1 MAIESIAFGANLRP
15 STVSL
20 IKKMNEVINFVNR
33 LDPAEIET
41 LQTQIQTLTTKTDA
55 TDTRVST
62 IANRVSDVETANTS
76 QQTDI
81 DAIKVTLYT
90 PLTDSE

>member
-1 MAIESIAFGANLRP
+1 MAIETIAFGSNLRP
-15 STVSL
+15 SAVSL
-20 IKKMNEVINFVNR
+20 IKKMNEVINFVNL
-33 LDPAEIET
+33 LDPAEIER
-41 LQTQIQTLTTKTDA
+41 LETQMQTLTTKTDA

-62 IANRVSDVETANTS
+62 LATRVTDVETANTS